1 MPIAPDLRPSGE
13 DIQREL
19 AARCLLEYAEQLPM
33 PTEQRLELVL
43 ETLRELPP
51 DASSAQALEALL
63 ERLPSADASAYPPS
77 HPPIDRSHMP
87 AQYLGRP
94 RTGFNA
100 FLAHWAWLGVV
111 GLLLALTLLLN
122 FSQ

>member
-1 MPIAPDLRPSGE
+1 MPIAPDPRPS
-13 DIQREL
+13 DDDARREL
-19 AARCLLEYAEQLPM
+19 TARCLLEYAEQLPI
-33 PTEQRLELVL
+33 PTEQRLALVL
-43 ETLRELPP
+43 ETLRELPR

-63 ERLPSADASAYPPS
+63 ARLPAVAPSAHPPS

-94 RTGFNA
+94 HSGLSA
-100 FLAHWAWLGVV
+100 FLVHWAWLGVV